1 MVEQEE
7 ALKDENTM
15 VEILRALDQQ
25 IERKEDGGL
34 YFLDRIW
41 IPLVEHERRVITWLE
56 MLMKAMSM
64 EDCILRT
71 SCWLH

>member
-1 MVEQEE
+1 MMLWSGVESKILVEQEE

-15 VEILRALDQQ
+15 VEILSALDQQ

-41 IPLVEHERRVITWLE
+41 IPLEEHERR
-56 MLMKAMSM
+56 MNA
-64 EDCILRT
+64 
-71 SCWLH
+71 